1 MTFPA
6 AALDNMPARADNVR
20 YHILTGGV
28 GGERFM
34 GLTLMFFL
42 NSILFGIGL
51 AMDAFSVALA
61 AGMNEKQMNPAR
73 KLTVAG
79 TFALFQTAMP
89 LIGWLCVHTVADAFN
104 AFRKYI
110 PWIALVLL
118 LFIGGKMLLEGI
130 RAGDNA
136 GTIDDPGSIDGNVDG
151 NVDGIRTSAAEVK
164 AGRPLTLRTLML
176 MGLATSIDAL
186 SVGFTIAEL
195 PFPSAL
201 IESVIIGAVT
211 LGICLAGLAL
221 GRLLGMKLAAR
232 ASILGGLILIAI
244 GLEIFITGIAGL

>member
-1 MTFPA
+1 
-6 AALDNMPARADNVR
+6 MPARADNVR

-61 AGMNEKQMNPAR
+61 AGMNEKQMTPAR
-73 KLTVAG
+73 KLAVAG

-89 LIGWLCVHTVADAFN
+89 LIGWLCVHTVADAFT
-104 AFRKYI
+104 AFRKFI

-118 LFIGGKMLLEGI
+118 LLIGGKMLLEGI

-136 GTIDDPGSIDGNVDG
+136 GTIDDPGSIDGNADG
-151 NVDGIRTSAAEVK
+151 NVDGIRASAAEVK
-164 AGRPLTLRTLML
+164 AGRPFTLRTLML

-244 GLEIFITGIAGL
+244 GLEIFIKGIAGL

>member
-1 MTFPA
+1 
-6 AALDNMPARADNVR
+6 
-20 YHILTGGV
+20 
-28 GGERFM
+28 M

-61 AGMNEKQMNPAR
+61 AGMNEKQMTPAR
-73 KLTVAG
+73 KLAVAG

-89 LIGWLCVHTVADAFN
+89 LIGWVCVHTVADAFT
-104 AFRKYI
+104 AFQKYI

-136 GTIDDPGSIDGNVDG
+136 GTVDDPGSIDGNVDG
-151 NVDGIRTSAAEVK
+151 NVDGIRASAAEVK
-164 AGRPLTLRTLML
+164 AGRPLTLRTLLL

-221 GRLLGMKLAAR
+221 GRLLGIKLAAR

>member
-1 MTFPA
+1 
-6 AALDNMPARADNVR
+6 
-20 YHILTGGV
+20 
-28 GGERFM
+28 M

-61 AGMNEKQMNPAR
+61 AGMNEKQMTPAR
-73 KLTVAG
+73 KLAVAG

-89 LIGWLCVHTVADAFN
+89 LIGWLCVHTVADAFT
-104 AFRKYI
+104 AFRKFI

-136 GTIDDPGSIDGNVDG
+136 GTIDDPGSIDANADG
-151 NVDGIRTSAAEVK
+151 NVDSSSASSAEVK

-244 GLEIFITGIAGL
+244 GLEIFITGLLK

>member
-1 MTFPA
+1 M
-6 AALDNMPARADNVR
+6 R
-20 YHILTGGV
+20 YHFLTGGV
-28 GGERFM
+28 GGECFM

-51 AMDAFSVALA
+51 AMDAFSVSLA
-61 AGMNEKQMNPAR
+61 AGMNEKQMTPAR
-73 KLTVAG
+73 KLAVAG
-79 TFALFQTAMP
+79 TFALYQTAMP
-89 LIGWLCVHTVADAFN
+89 LIGWLCVHTVADAFT
-104 AFRKYI
+104 AFQKYI

-136 GTIDDPGSIDGNVDG
+136 GTVDDPGSIDGNVDG
-151 NVDGIRTSAAEVK
+151 NVDGIRASAAEVK
-164 AGRPLTLRTLML
+164 AGRPLTLRTLLL

>member
-1 MTFPA
+1 MKFYLTLLG
-6 AALDNMPARADNVR
+6 AALDNMPARADNLR

-51 AMDAFSVALA
+51 AIDAFSVALA
-61 AGMNEKQMNPAR
+61 AGMNEKQMTPPR
-73 KLTVAG
+73 KLAVAG

-89 LIGWLCVHTVADAFN
+89 LIGWLCVHTVADAFT

-136 GTIDDPGSIDGNVDG
+136 GTVDDPGSIDGNVDG
-151 NVDGIRTSAAEVK
+151 IRASAAEVK
-164 AGRPLTLRTLML
+164 ASRPLTLRTLML

-244 GLEIFITGIAGL
+244 GLEIFIKGIAGL

>member
-1 MTFPA
+1 M
-6 AALDNMPARADNVR
+6 R
-20 YHILTGGV
+20 YHFLTGGV
-28 GGERFM
+28 GGECFM

-51 AMDAFSVALA
+51 AMDAFSVSLA
-61 AGMNEKQMNPAR
+61 AGMNEKQMTPAR
-73 KLTVAG
+73 KLAIAG

-89 LIGWLCVHTVADAFN
+89 LIGWLCVHTVADAFT
-104 AFRKYI
+104 AFQKYI

-136 GTIDDPGSIDGNVDG
+136 GTVDDPGSIDGNVDG
-151 NVDGIRTSAAEVK
+151 NVDGIRASAAEVK

>member
-61 AGMNEKQMNPAR
+61 AGMNEKQMTPAR
-73 KLTVAG
+73 KLAVAG
-79 TFALFQTAMP
+79 TFALYQTAMP

-104 AFRKYI
+104 AFRKFI

>member
-1 MTFPA
+1 
-6 AALDNMPARADNVR
+6 
-20 YHILTGGV
+20 
-28 GGERFM
+28 M

-51 AMDAFSVALA
+51 AMDAFSVSLA
-61 AGMNEKQMNPAR
+61 AGMNEKQMTPAR
-73 KLTVAG
+73 KLAVAG

-136 GTIDDPGSIDGNVDG
+136 GTVDDPGSIDGNVDG
-151 NVDGIRTSAAEVK
+151 NVDGIRASAAEVK

>member
-1 MTFPA
+1 M
-6 AALDNMPARADNVR
+6 R
-20 YHILTGGV
+20 YHFLTGGV
-28 GGERFM
+28 GGECFM

-51 AMDAFSVALA
+51 AMDAFSVSLA
-61 AGMNEKQMNPAR
+61 AGMNEKQMTPAR
-73 KLTVAG
+73 KLAVAG
-79 TFALFQTAMP
+79 TFALYQTAMP
-89 LIGWLCVHTVADAFN
+89 LIGWLCVHTVADVFTAFQ
-104 AFRKYI
+104 KYI

-136 GTIDDPGSIDGNVDG
+136 GTVDDPGSIDGNVDG
-151 NVDGIRTSAAEVK
+151 NVDGIRASAAEVK

-195 PFPSAL
+195 PFHSAL

>member
-1 MTFPA
+1 
-6 AALDNMPARADNVR
+6 
-20 YHILTGGV
+20 
-28 GGERFM
+28 M

-51 AMDAFSVALA
+51 AMDAFSVSLA
-61 AGMNEKQMNPAR
+61 AGMNEKQMTPAR
-73 KLTVAG
+73 KLAVAG

-89 LIGWLCVHTVADAFN
+89 LIGWLCVHTVADAFT
-104 AFRKYI
+104 AFQKFI

-136 GTIDDPGSIDGNVDG
+136 GTVDDPGSIDGNVDG
-151 NVDGIRTSAAEVK
+151 NVDGIRASAAEVK